1 MLSAYLRTAFC
12 IIAAIAALALA
23 GCDDGYGESAMDGS
37 ILGFPAAD
45 GAAYPAEVVEVVKE
59 VEVEVIRDAP
69 MMAVSEQ
76 AASAPAPPAPP
87 PLPAPAAPAPM
98 PTAVPV
104 AAASVGGV
112 DVPSQDEIRA
122 RYASVRRVIVRTAR
136 VDLVVDAVQPSLD
149 AIGRAAE
156 DADGWV
162 VSSSRA
168 SKHSGSI
175 SVRVPATALD
185 GFIETLRGMAAEV
198 VSESTDSQDVTD
210 EYFDLRARLDNML
223 ATQARML
230 EFLDLAPDAR
240 QALEVQR
247 DLNELQT
254 DIERAKGRIQLL
266 EETSAFSLVT
276 VSLTLAARD
285 MAVDAGPDRSEA
297 AGEPIRFR
305 ATFAPPP
312 GISAFSTTWDF
323 GDGSPPVTVRRTAP
337 TANDGE
343 RVAETVVHVYEDPT
357 DSPFI
362 ARVSVSGTGEGGVA
376 EGEDTLIASV
386 SRIPQIQV
394 YAGDGWME
402 VEQNDEA
409 LFSGSFTRPEGLR
422 NVRYEWDFG
431 DGSPPVS
438 GGLPDGTTRAAAS
451 HVYPNYRDVPYTA
464 RLTITADSDAGEAL
478 ASAEVSVSVRRARG
492 FLVAGYDL
500 GETFKTAV
508 RALSVAVQFIGTLL
522 VWALVFSPIWGAL
535 GAVIWLIIR
544 LDARSRAKRRAA
556 MEAQIEAGRAAAER
570 ETPTERAP

>member
-1 MLSAYLRTAFC
+1 MVGVYLRTAFC
-12 IIAAIAALALA
+12 IIAAVVAALALA
-23 GCDDGYGESAMDGS
+23 GCDGGYGESAMD
-37 ILGFPAAD
+37 D
-45 GAAYPAEVVEVVKE
+45 GAYPAAAARE
-59 VEVEVIRDAP
+59 VEVAGETVVLRDAP
-69 MMAVSEQ
+69 MMAMSEQ
-76 AASAPAPPAPP
+76 AAPAPPA
-87 PLPAPAAPAPM
+87 LPAPAAPAPASM

-104 AAASVGGV
+104 AASLGGV
-112 DVPSQDEIRA
+112 DVPNQDEIRA
-122 RYASVRRVIVRTAR
+122 RYASIQRVIVRTAR
-136 VDLVVDAVQPSLD
+136 ADLVVDAVQPSLD
-149 AIGRAAE
+149 AIGQAAE
-156 DADGWV
+156 DAGGWV
-162 VSSSRA
+162 VSTSRA
-168 SKHSGSI
+168 SKHSGSV
-175 SVRVPATALD
+175 SVRVPAPALD
-185 GFIETLRGMAAEV
+185 DFIETLRGMAAEV

-223 ATQARML
+223 ATQERML

-297 AGEPIRFR
+297 AGEAIRFR

-312 GISAFSTTWDF
+312 GISAFATTWDF

-337 TANDGE
+337 TANAGE

-451 HVYPNYRDVPYTA
+451 HVYQNYRDVPYTA

-508 RALSVAVQFIGTLL
+508 RALSVAVQLIGTLL

-556 MEAQIEAGRAAAER
+556 MEAQVEAGRAAAER
-570 ETPTERAP
+570 EAPTERAP

>member
-12 IIAAIAALALA
+12 VIAAIAALALA
-23 GCDDGYGESAMDGS
+23 GCDGGYGESAMD
-37 ILGFPAAD
+37 D
-45 GAAYPAEVVEVVKE
+45 GAYPAEAAREVEVVGE
-59 VEVEVIRDAP
+59 TVVVRDAP

-76 AASAPAPPAPP
+76 QAAAPAPP
-87 PLPAPAAPAPM
+87 PAPAAPAAPALASV

-104 AAASVGGV
+104 AAASSGGV

-223 ATQARML
+223 ATQERML

-323 GDGSPPVTVRRTAP
+323 GDGSPPVTVHRTAP
-337 TANDGE
+337 TANAGE

-362 ARVSVSGTGEGGVA
+362 ARVSVSGTGEGGV
-376 EGEDTLIASV
+376 
-386 SRIPQIQV
+386 
-394 YAGDGWME
+394 
-402 VEQNDEA
+402 
-409 LFSGSFTRPEGLR
+409 
-422 NVRYEWDFG
+422 
-431 DGSPPVS
+431 
-438 GGLPDGTTRAAAS
+438 
-451 HVYPNYRDVPYTA
+451 
-464 RLTITADSDAGEAL
+464 
-478 ASAEVSVSVRRARG
+478 RRARIRSSRPCRG
-492 FLVAGYDL
+492 FHKSRCTPATAGWRWSRTTRRSFR
-500 GETFKTAV
+500 G
-508 RALSVAVQFIGTLL
+508 
-522 VWALVFSPIWGAL
+522 
-535 GAVIWLIIR
+535 
-544 LDARSRAKRRAA
+544 RSRARRGCETSATSGISGTARPPRPAICRRGLRGRRRRAP
-556 MEAQIEAGRAAAER
+556 I
-570 ETPTERAP
+570 PTSATSHIRRG

>member
-1 MLSAYLRTAFC
+1 M
-12 IIAAIAALALA
+12 
-23 GCDDGYGESAMDGS
+23 
-37 ILGFPAAD
+37 
-45 GAAYPAEVVEVVKE
+45 
-59 VEVEVIRDAP
+59 
-69 MMAVSEQ
+69 
-76 AASAPAPPAPP
+76 
-87 PLPAPAAPAPM
+87 
-98 PTAVPV
+98 
-104 AAASVGGV
+104 
-112 DVPSQDEIRA
+112 
-122 RYASVRRVIVRTAR
+122 
-136 VDLVVDAVQPSLD
+136 DAVQPSLD

-175 SVRVPATALD
+175 SVRVPAPALD

-223 ATQARML
+223 ATQERML

-254 DIERAKGRIQLL
+254 EIERAKGRIQLL
-266 EETSAFSLVT
+266 EETSAFSLVV

-285 MAVDAGPDRSEA
+285 MAVDAGPDRAEA

-323 GDGSPPVTVRRTAP
+323 GDGSPPVTVHRTAP
-337 TANDGE
+337 TANAGE

-431 DGSPPVS
+431 DGSPPIS
-438 GGLPDGTTRAAAS
+438 GGLPDATTRAAAS
-451 HVYPNYRDVPYTA
+451 HVYQNYRDVPYTA
-464 RLTITADSDAGEAL
+464 RLTVTADSDAGMAS

-508 RALSVAVQFIGTLL
+508 RALSVAVQLIGTLL

-544 LDARSRAKRRAA
+544 LDARSRARRRAA

-570 ETPTERAP
+570 ETPTTERAP

>member
-12 IIAAIAALALA
+12 IMAAAIAALALA
-23 GCDDGYGESAMDGS
+23 GCDGGYGESAMDDGS

-59 VEVEVIRDAP
+59 VEVEVLRDAP
-69 MMAVSEQ
+69 AMAMSEQ
-76 AASAPAPPAPP
+76 AASAPAAPPAPA
-87 PLPAPAAPAPM
+87 APAAPAPM
-98 PTAVPV
+98 QTAVPV
-104 AAASVGGV
+104 AASAGGV

-122 RYASVRRVIVRTAR
+122 RYASVRRVIVRTAQ
-136 VDLVVDAVQPSLD
+136 VDIVVDAVQPSLD

-156 DADGWV
+156 SADGWV

-168 SKHSGSI
+168 SKHAGSI

-223 ATQARML
+223 ATQERML

-276 VSLTLAARD
+276 VNLTLAAQD
-285 MAVDAGPDRSEA
+285 MRVDAGPDMTEA
-297 AGEPIRFR
+297 AGDALRFR
-305 ATFAPPP
+305 AFFTPPP
-312 GISAFSTTWDF
+312 GISEFSTTWDF
-323 GDGSPPVTVRRTAP
+323 GDGSSPIAVYRTAP
-337 TANDGE
+337 TANEGE

-394 YAGDGWME
+394 YAGDGWMD

-438 GGLPDGTTRAAAS
+438 GGLPDATTRAAAS
-451 HVYPNYRDVPYTA
+451 HVYQNYRDVPYTA
-464 RLTITADSDAGEAL
+464 RLTITADSDAGMAA

-500 GETFKTAV
+500 SETFKTAV
-508 RALSVAVQFIGTLL
+508 RALSVAVQLIGTLL